1 MTLSTIP
8 CVRCGRSAA
17 YSETQC
23 LRFHQRS
30 GPPLQAGICP
40 LCTMQDP
47 LLRAQIDAWSE
58 RNRAQLVQ
66 GIRDILARP
75 LEAIDR
81 FVARFE

>member
-1 MTLSTIP
+1 
-8 CVRCGRSAA
+8 
-17 YSETQC
+17 
-23 LRFHQRS
+23 
-30 GPPLQAGICP
+30 
-40 LCTMQDP
+40 MQDP